1 MREEEQKMKLSNKVY
16 DVLKWVA
23 MILIDALATAF
34 SVIAQAW
41 GAPMEIVTPIVI
53 TLTAIGT
60 LIGALIGVSTAN
72 YNKQ

>member
-1 MREEEQKMKLSNKVY
+1 MNLPNKVY

-23 MILIDALATAF
+23 MIAIDALATAF

-41 GAPMEIVTPIVI
+41 GAPMEIVTPVVI
-53 TLTAIGT
+53 TLTALGT
-60 LIGALIGVSTAN
+60 LLGALIGVSTAN

>member
-1 MREEEQKMKLSNKVY
+1 MNLPNKLY

-23 MILIDALATAF
+23 MVAIDALATAF

-41 GAPMEIVTPIVI
+41 GAPMEVVTPIVI

-60 LIGALIGVSTAN
+60 LVGALIGVSTAT
-72 YNKQ
+72 YNKKL